1 MAGKRAGAEPGAFH
15 LVYLDECEVHRHP
28 HLRRVWR
35 RRGRVLRVPAAGE
48 DARFAVYGALDDAS
62 GQVIWQTAPTKDAA
76 TFVAFLDHL
85 AAALPTGQI
94 LVVLD
99 NVGHHKAHAA
109 RRWWVAHQDRIR
121 PLWLPAYSPELNL
134 MERVWRYLKDKLAC
148 HRWWADLDAL
158 QAATATLLDR
168 IEARFHRPEGITLRP
183 VQNFCEVALG
193 PVINLQRSQLLRSSS
208 VSGLADLLE
217 SRNRKFRTAS
227 RLLA

>member
-1 MAGKRAGAEPGAFH
+1 MAGKRAGTDPGASH

-35 RRGRVLRVPAAGE
+35 RRGSGLRVPAAGK
-48 DARFAVYGALDDAS
+48 DARCAVYGALNDAS

-76 TFVAFLDHL
+76 TFVAFRDHL

-94 LVVLD
+94 VVVLD
-99 NVGHHKAHAA
+99 SVGYHKAHAA

-121 PLWLPAYSPELNL
+121 PLWLRAYSPELNL
-134 MERVWRYLKDKLAC
+134 LERVWRYLKDKLAC

-183 VQNFCEVALG
+183 VQNFCEGA
-193 PVINLQRSQLLRSSS
+193 
-208 VSGLADLLE
+208 
-217 SRNRKFRTAS
+217 
-227 RLLA
+227 